1 MLAPV
6 PQSTVT
12 LATCR
17 CFVVLSHSPKAYRS
31 LQSTYVLRKDPCR
44 TRCGNRSPPARKESP
59 CHFTIPQQQAIEA
72 TSGRSEEQSPDRKA
86 ASAAHSPVRASP
98 ATNSKI
104 ALQGTRANA
113 TPWPPV
119 YDSGNPDGSEPPCF
133 CCSRC
138 GFREGSRESESSRG
152 RAGTQDAIGVRSL
165 GGAKLGRI
173 IGRPHPR
180 FTATANLA

>member
-1 MLAPV
+1 MSYLDRSPKAFIARCAAAFAERTRAASSANWSQQDFHSFPEIVSRVPPAMSEASTTFCLLWEDLIFMLAPV

-72 TSGRSEEQSPDRKA
+72 TSGRSEEESPDRKA
-86 ASAAHSPVRASP
+86 ASSAHSPVRPSP

-104 ALQGTRANA
+104 TL
-113 TPWPPV
+113 
-119 YDSGNPDGSEPPCF
+119 
-133 CCSRC
+133 
-138 GFREGSRESESSRG
+138 
-152 RAGTQDAIGVRSL
+152 
-165 GGAKLGRI
+165 
-173 IGRPHPR
+173 
-180 FTATANLA
+180 